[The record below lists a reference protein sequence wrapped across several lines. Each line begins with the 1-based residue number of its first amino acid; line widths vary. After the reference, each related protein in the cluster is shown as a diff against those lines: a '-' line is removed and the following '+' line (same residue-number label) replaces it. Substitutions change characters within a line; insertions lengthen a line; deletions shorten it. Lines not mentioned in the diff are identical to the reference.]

1 MAVTVR
7 PTPISAAPAERPGT
21 TMGLG
26 CIGLFLLPFAAVGV
40 YNVGVGVLRLLE
52 GHWRVGLTTLLF
64 GTAFAG
70 FAAAFGAVV
79 LLGLRK
85 HKELAALKE
94 KHPEQPWL
102 WRRDW
107 AAGRIEDSHRYIGW
121 VAWIFAIMWN
131 VVSIPIGLAGVQ
143 QALRDGKPMLFLV
156 LLFPATGV
164 GLLVWA
170 VRAALRRRRYGLSRL
185 ELTTIPGAIGRSL
198 AGTVRLNGLVQ
209 PPQGFEATLS
219 CVRRVTTRSG
229 KNSSTSERILWQ
241 EEKRLEGGMSRDAA
255 GMATR
260 IPVAFRV
267 PADALASDA
276 SDSRN
281 QVVWRL
287 TLSAEMPGVDYAA
300 AFEVPVFRTPD
311 SDLHP
316 TPEEV
321 SAASA
326 SLQAIAQYRQPPDS
340 KIRVT
345 TNRRGTEIY
354 FRAARNP
361 GAAVGATVFTVL
373 WTGFLVGVTY
383 AGAPLIFPIVFGLF
397 ELVIIIGTLQLW
409 FGVSRV
415 TADRGTLVVA
425 RGYFYPVRERSVSA
439 ADLTDVTASIGM
451 QWGTRPY
458 YDVVALRRDGKKLV
472 TGRGIRDKQEAEW
485 LAFTLRESLDLR
497 AAPGGAAP

>member
-1 MAVTVR
+1 VAVTVR
-7 PTPISAAPAERPGT
+7 PTPISIAPAERSGT

-102 WRRDW
+102 WRHDW
-107 AAGRIEDSHRYIGW
+107 AAGRIDDSHRYTGW

-156 LLFPATGV
+156 LLFPAIGV

-170 VRAALRRRRYGLSRL
+170 VRAALRRRRYGLSRF

-229 KNSSTSERILWQ
+229 KNSSTSESILWQ
-241 EEKRLEGGMSRDAA
+241 EVKRVEGTTSRDAA
-255 GMATR
+255 GLATR
-260 IPVAFRV
+260 IPIAFRI
-267 PADALASDA
+267 PADALACDA
-276 SDSRN
+276 SDPRN

-287 TLSAEMPGVDYAA
+287 TLSAEVPGVDYAS
-300 AFEVPVFRTPD
+300 AFEVPVFRTPN
-311 SDLHP
+311 SDLPP

-321 SAASA
+321 RAASESA
-326 SLQAIAQYRQPPDS
+326 QAIAQYRQPPDS

-354 FRAARNP
+354 FPAARNP
-361 GAAVGATVFTVL
+361 GAAIGATVFAAL
-373 WTGFLVGVTY
+373 WTGVVVGLTY
-383 AGAPLIFPIVFGLF
+383 AGAPLAFPIVFGAFDL
-397 ELVIIIGTLQLW
+397 LIIMGTLQLW

-415 TADRGTLVVA
+415 TAGGGTLVVA
-425 RGYFYPVRERSVSA
+425 QGYFYPARERSVSA
-439 ADLTDVTASIGM
+439 ADLTDITIGIGM

-458 YDVVALRRDGKKLV
+458 YDVMGVRTGGKRLV

-485 LAFTLRESLDLR
+485 LAFTLKAALGLR
-497 AAPGGAAP
+497 AES